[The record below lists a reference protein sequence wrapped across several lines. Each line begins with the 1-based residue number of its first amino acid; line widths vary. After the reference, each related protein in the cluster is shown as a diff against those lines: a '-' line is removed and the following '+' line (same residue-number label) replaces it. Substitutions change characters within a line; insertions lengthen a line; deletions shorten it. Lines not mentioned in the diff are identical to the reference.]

1 MQQVFTKEQE
11 YIKAKKRVKE
21 IKGCYIHFSLYVLIM
36 PIIITVNLLFSPGFH
51 WFWFSLLGWGVG
63 VFFHWMAVFG
73 YRKIGFGKDW
83 EERKIKELME
93 EQSKKNRNHG
103 Q

>member
-1 MQQVFTKEQE
+1 MQQDFTQEQA
-11 YIKAKKRVKE
+11 YIKAKKRVKD
-21 IKGCYIHFSLYVLIM
+21 IKGFYIHFSVYCIVI

-63 VFFHWMAVFG
+63 IFFHWMAVFG
-73 YRKIGFGKDW
+73 FRKIGFGKDW
-83 EERKIKELME
+83 EEKKIKEIME

>member
-11 YIKAKKRVKE
+11 YIKAKKREKE

-73 YRKIGFGKDW
+73 FRKIGFGKDW